1 MTRMYDV
8 IIAGGGAA
16 GLFAAY
22 NTAMISVN
30 RLNPGRNAI
39 PFFTRQAINTT
50 VSPQMLQPS

>member
-1 MTRMYDV
+1 MLPSDFRLHIVYA
-8 IIAGGGAA
+8 IE
-16 GLFAAY
+16 FAAY

-39 PFFTRQAINTT
+39 PFFTRQAMNTT